1 MKIDAV
7 ELLHMHNIYS
17 ERPVFRF
24 QLDVSLEEAEKRN
37 AERIWKRLRRTL
49 GTALETVVDDPTEWD
64 IGSLVAWVATVLQR
78 SLGVEL
84 ETARP
89 VGDEHGAVAVFECE
103 NTEVGMLAGRLAFR
117 LTRRL
122 GRVRNAKVRREL
134 QVQIG
139 EFRRLASAMTLPI
152 QDREVMRAAR
162 KRGIEIL
169 PLAHRLFQLGQGR
182 FRQRVYG
189 SSTSRLTHLSSVFA
203 SNKNIAKQLL
213 IGAGLP
219 VARSELVRGHRE
231 AIAAAKRIGYPVVIK
246 PNKGS
251 LGRGVSIGV
260 RDAKE
265 VVAACKIAHKQGRG
279 ILVEELISGKDHR
292 LLVINGKA
300 VAASMRVPA
309 HVVGDGRSTIRELAA
324 AANDDPRRRSGQQ
337 GAWTALAVDDTAIR
351 VLERQGVTPDSVPQ
365 AGTHID
371 LRAVANTSSGGTA
384 VDITDEIHPEN
395 LRVAERAAIALGMD
409 IAGVDILSTDLS
421 RPLSESGG
429 VICEINTKPGL
440 RKHIWPAVGKP
451 RDVIG
456 PLLDMLFPARENES
470 FQTVTVVAH
479 DNEEPV
485 IQIVRRLLEL
495 TGHTIATSKPEAS
508 PALATTPTAGS
519 DDPAVAARRA
529 FLDPVA
535 DGAVLHTTPDALM
548 AQGLGY
554 SRCAVGVL
562 IGAFRASE
570 GAPAES
576 RASALRLLAS
586 ATQGALVIDADEP
599 DGLDLASQ
607 TQLPKCFVLNDPS
620 PMTVRSHLDRGV
632 ELLVTAT
639 ACEDGEGTASG
650 CSDADISI
658 YRDGRAEWISARDLA
673 SIEPSLE
680 TSPRQAAFATAILLS
695 LGMTSS
701 EIRECL
707 TRARGRHPE

>member
-1 MKIDAV
+1 MKIEAV
-7 ELLHMHNIYS
+7 EQFHMHNIYS

-24 QLDVSLEEAEKRN
+24 QLNVSIEEASKRN
-37 AERIWKRLRRTL
+37 VEQIGKRLRSTLVAAL
-49 GTALETVVDDPTEWD
+49 GTVDDGPTEWD
-64 IGSLVAWVATVLQR
+64 IGSLVAWVATFLQR

-89 VGDEHGAVAVFECE
+89 IGDEHSPVAVFEYE
-103 NTEVGMLAGRLAFR
+103 DPEVGLLAGRLAFR

-122 GRVRNAKVRREL
+122 GRVRNSRIRREL
-134 QVQIG
+134 RVQIG
-139 EFRRLASAMTLPI
+139 EFHRQASAMTLPI

-162 KRGIEIL
+162 KRGIEVL

-182 FRQRVYG
+182 FRQRIYG
-189 SSTSRLTHLSSVFA
+189 SSTSRLTHLSSVFSA
-203 SNKNIAKQLL
+203 NKHIAKQLL

-219 VARSELVRGHRE
+219 VARSELVRGHRQ
-231 AIAAAKRIGYPVVIK
+231 AIAAANRIGYPVVIK

-265 VVAACKIAHKQGRG
+265 AVAACKIAQKQGRG
-279 ILVEELISGKDHR
+279 ILVEELIGGKDHR

-300 VAASMRVPA
+300 VAASMRIPA
-309 HVVGDGRSTIRELAA
+309 HVEGDGRSTIRELAA

-337 GAWTALAVDDTAIR
+337 GAWTALTIDDAAIR
-351 VLERQGVTPDSVPQ
+351 VLERQGVAPDSIPQ

-395 LRVAERAAIALGMD
+395 LRVAERAAIALGTD
-409 IAGVDILSTDLS
+409 IAGVDILSMDLS

-470 FQTVTVVAH
+470 FRTVTIVAQE
-479 DNEEPV
+479 NEEPV
-485 IQIVRRLLEL
+485 IQIVRRFLEL
-495 TGHTIATSKPEAS
+495 TGHTIATSNPQAS
-508 PALATTPTAGS
+508 TTPRAGS
-519 DDPAVAARRA
+519 HDPVAAARRA

-535 DGAVLHTTPDALM
+535 DGAVLQTTPDALM
-548 AQGLGY
+548 AHGLGY
-554 SRCAVGVL
+554 SRCSVGVL

-570 GAPAES
+570 DVPAEY
-576 RASALRLLAS
+576 RTNALQLLAS
-586 ATQGALVIDADEP
+586 ATHGTLVIDADEP

-607 TQLPKCFVLNDPS
+607 TQLPKCFVLNNPS

-639 ACEDGEGTASG
+639 PSEVAEGTTTAS
-650 CSDADISI
+650 SQADISI
-658 YRDGRAEWISARDLA
+658 YRDGRVERISTRDLA
-673 SIEPSLE
+673 SVEPLLE
-680 TSPRQAAFATAILLS
+680 TSPRQAAFAIAILLS
-695 LGMTSS
+695 LEMSS
-701 EIRECL
+701 TEIGECL
-707 TRARGRHPE
+707 RRARGRQRE